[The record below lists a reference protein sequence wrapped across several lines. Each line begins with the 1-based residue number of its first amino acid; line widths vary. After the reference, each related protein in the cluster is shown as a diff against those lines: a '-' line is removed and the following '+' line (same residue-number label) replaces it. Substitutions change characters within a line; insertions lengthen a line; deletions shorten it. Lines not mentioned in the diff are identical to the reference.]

1 VISSGAQNALSV
13 ILTSLFLKGDRIAV
27 DELTYTGLKSLAKLL
42 SIILIPVKGGNHG
55 IDIDDL
61 RNTCKR
67 ERVKGLYLIPD
78 CHNPTTITMPMDK
91 RAEIAKIVDDY
102 KLILIEDGT
111 FSFCA
116 EEGLKPISS
125 ICPGNSIYI
134 HGTSKALSPSFRIS
148 YIIAPQKY
156 VKLLKHSI
164 NNLTWM
170 PSPLTA
176 EIVSL
181 LQATSKYD
189 EIVKKKLEIL
199 KKRNQVTDDI
209 LKDFNLLK
217 SETSLFRYLSLPEG
231 FDDVETE
238 QHFLKAGVQVF
249 SEKRFST
256 GMEHRHNAIRIAI
269 SSPENERE
277 LVKGLEIIRDVLW
290 SNQNRFEPIV

>member
-1 VISSGAQNALSV
+1 MISSGAQNALSV